1 MAVLITGG
9 AGFVGLNVAG
19 ALADRGDSVV
29 LFGPTPPP
37 RGPLTWLQNKPGR
50 VDVVTGDVTNSQ
62 DLDNVIEQHAIDR
75 TIHGAAITADIHRE
89 KRAARDIFTVNVL
102 GTIEMLEA
110 ALRHKLRRVVQLGT
124 GSIFGAAGRASPAL
138 DEQTSPAIPE
148 TMYGIS
154 KYAAERTGLRYRTT
168 RDLNLTVVRLGTVF
182 GPWEYDTGAR
192 DTLSVPLQLLGVA
205 ERGES
210 AVVNVSSGGDWVYVT
225 DVARGLTAMLDLPTS
240 PDPVYHLSAGLVWS
254 VEDWCARLK
263 GRFPKFSYRLTDRA
277 EECTVG
283 RNNAAPRSPMLIER
297 MRRDVA
303 YTPEFLPERAFSD
316 YLAWR
321 AGSAGSA
328 AAHAQ

>member
-9 AGFVGLNVAG
+9 AGFVGLNAAG
-19 ALADRGDSVV
+19 SLADRGNSVV
-29 LFGPTPPP
+29 LFGPAPPP
-37 RGPLTWLQNKPGR
+37 QAPLAWLRTKPGR
-50 VDVVTGDVTNSQ
+50 VDVVIGDVTRPE
-62 DLDNVIEQHAIDR
+62 DLDAVIENYAIER
-75 TIHGAAITADIHRE
+75 VIHGAAITADIHRE

-138 DEQTSPAIPE
+138 DEQTSPAMPE

-154 KYAAERTGLRYRTT
+154 KYAAERTGLRYRNT
-168 RDLNLTVVRLGTVF
+168 RNLNLSVVRLGTVF

-192 DTLSVPLQLLGVA
+192 DTLSVPLQLLGAA
-205 ERGES
+205 ERGET
-210 AVVNVSSGGDWVYVT
+210 AVVNVSSGGDWIYVT
-225 DVARGLTAMLDLPTS
+225 DVARGLAAMLDLPAS
-240 PDPVYHLSAGLVWS
+240 PDPVYHLSAGMVWS

-263 GRFPKFSYRLTDRA
+263 GCFPKFSYRLTDRA

-297 MRRDVA
+297 MRRDVG
-303 YTPEFLPERAFSD
+303 YVPEFLPERAFND

-321 AGSAGSA
+321 TGSISRA

>member
-19 ALADRGDSVV
+19 ALADRGEAVV

-37 RGPLTWLQNKPGR
+37 VAPLAWLQAKRGS
-50 VDVVTGDVTNSQ
+50 VAVVLGDVTRPV
-62 DLDNVIEQHAIDR
+62 DLDAAIESHRIER
-75 TIHGAAITADIHRE
+75 VIHGAAVTADINRE

-124 GSIFGAAGRASPAL
+124 GSIFGAAGRASPTL
-138 DEQTSPAIPE
+138 DEQSSPAMPE

-154 KYAAERTGLRYRTT
+154 KYAAERTGLRYRNT
-168 RDLNLTVVRLGTVF
+168 RNLNLTVVRLGTVF

-205 ERGES
+205 ELGET

-225 DVARGLTAMLDLPTS
+225 DVARGLIAMLDLPTS
-240 PDPVYHLSAGLVWS
+240 ADPVYHLSAGMMWS
-254 VEDWCARLK
+254 VQDWCERLR
-263 GRFPKFSYRLTDRA
+263 GHFPRFRYRMCYRPG
-277 EECTVG
+277 ECTVG
-283 RNNAAPRSPMLIER
+283 HNAAAPRSPMLIER
-297 MRRDVA
+297 MRRDAGYV
-303 YTPEFLPERAFSD
+303 PEYLPERAFAE
-316 YLAWR
+316 YLGWR
-321 AGSAGSA
+321 TAMTPTRA
-328 AAHAQ
+328 